1 MMLFRSVPRKLL
13 VFVFL
18 EAALFSVVWVVYPP
32 YLRML
37 GFTASEYGLLGSL
50 IGASSLLL
58 TIVSGW
64 LLDRARACSMISLS
78 LLLGSIEFV
87 FLSTGNKVLVYASA
101 LLGGACNTLYFLS
114 LDVLVSRI
122 VSSQCYSRAYS
133 YIYAFSQLGGAVGC
147 YAGWIPQIVGEKTG
161 STLLVYRWSILVI
174 AFLLPTLLPI
184 LKGISEDKP
193 LGGKRIDI
201 REFKSMLRGGIGV
214 VVLAEL
220 VIGFGAAMSVH
231 NMSYYFVLKYNVESG
246 SLGTVYG
253 FENLVMAGLMMLMPR
268 ISDFAGSP
276 LKAYVSVS
284 MTSVPLLVLITLVN
298 NYAAAATLFIAR
310 TALMNAAYPLLTT
323 VVMLMTKESA
333 RGKVL
338 GMISF
343 VREAVTIP
351 GRYLGGCLMQR
362 NLEAPLRITAV
373 LYTAALIYLLVGL
386 GSRNKKAGSAG

>member
-1 MMLFRSVPRKLL
+1 M

-18 EAALFSVVWVVYPP
+18 ESMLFSVVWVVYPP
-32 YLRML
+32 YLKIL

-50 IGASSLLL
+50 MGASSLLL

-64 LLDRARACSMISLS
+64 LLDRARACSLIGFS
-78 LLLGSIEFV
+78 LLLGSLEFI
-87 FLSTGNKVLVYASA
+87 FLSTGNKILVYASA
-101 LLGGACNTLYFLS
+101 LLGGACNALYFLS

-147 YAGWIPQIVGEKTG
+147 YAGWIPQVAGEVAGNK
-161 STLLVYRWSILVI
+161 LLVYRWSILFI
-174 AFLLPTLLPI
+174 AFLLPALLPL
-184 LKGISEDKP
+184 LKKVGEDKP
-193 LGGKRIDI
+193 LGKKGVDLK
-201 REFKSMLRGGIGV
+201 ELKSILRGGIGV
-214 VVLAEL
+214 VVIAEL
-220 VIGFGAAMSVH
+220 IIGFGAAMSVH

-284 MTSVPLLVLITLVN
+284 MTSVPLLLLITLVN
-298 NYAAAATLFIAR
+298 NYAVAATLFIAR

-323 VVMLMTKESA
+323 VVMLMTKENA
-333 RGKVL
+333 RGRVL
-338 GMISF
+338 GTISF

-373 LYTAALIYLLVGL
+373 LYTVALMYMLIRL
-386 GSRNKKAGSAG
+386 GSKNREAGSAG